1 MASLTVAVPEDSK
14 QNIESVV
21 SINAPLEKVFD
32 AHVNPDLFTKWFMRG
47 NEVNVKHYE
56 GKTGGSWHIAEKAE
70 DGTEYDFCGSY
81 HEVATN
87 ERIIWTFEFLGM
99 PERGHVSI
107 ERIDFKK
114 INDNTTEIHMH
125 STFMSQADRDGMI
138 QSGMED
144 GYRESV
150 EALGRLLEK

>member
-1 MASLTVAVPEDSK
+1 MASLTVTVPEDST
-14 QNIESVV
+14 QNIVSVV
-21 SINAPLEKVFD
+21 NVKAPLEKVFE

-47 NEVNVKHYE
+47 NEVIVKKYE
-56 GKTGGSWHIAEKAE
+56 GRTGGSWHIAEKDPE
-70 DGTEYDFCGSY
+70 GNEYDFCGSY
-81 HEVATN
+81 HEVAEN

-114 INDNTTEIHMH
+114 IDEDITEIHMH

-138 QSGMED
+138 QSGMEA
-144 GYRESV
+144 GFRESV
-150 EALGRLLEK
+150 EALGKLLEK